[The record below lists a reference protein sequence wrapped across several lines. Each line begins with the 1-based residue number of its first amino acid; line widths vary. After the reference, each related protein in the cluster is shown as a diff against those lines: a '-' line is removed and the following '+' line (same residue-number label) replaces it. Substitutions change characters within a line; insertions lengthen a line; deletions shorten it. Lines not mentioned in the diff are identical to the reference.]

1 MFKIFGLMFLLGSG
15 GAFSET
21 VLVDSFNGNSG
32 SLNERLPDTGSA
44 EWSDLTGSFVVT
56 NGVLSAVA
64 SGLASAWMPMPV
76 FETGEVI
83 RVSAVVAGNGDANT
97 DYVALGFSE
106 TKNHLY
112 VTGGPWESLY
122 RRVDSQAGKGYLRLH
137 SGAGS
142 SGTNLMNLTALAGEN
157 GFVTNLNA
165 RNSLAFEYHTGSGN
179 LSLWLTGENGVC
191 VQQYN
196 GPVNYGGVSGAV
208 VPAGKI
214 NYLTAT
220 FNSVNPAG
228 ATNPAFI
235 DDLLM
240 QIIPVNAVRAGSS
253 TEWTFSR
260 CSRIENNTLVATVTN
275 RAYAQGYF
283 YGTGVELFVRRGPST
298 GSADVYVDGRYM
310 ARIYTAS
317 SSVQSG
323 MLVFSTNGLRRAG
336 HVIRIVQV
344 DAPIEIDYISPLDD
358 GGADGQA
365 PNAQASTN
373 TVPVPDASLFSG
385 LTILQSNTFPHVFH
399 FRKSEA
405 DALTMPYTTWTG
417 RYSNLMGVIGKMY
430 NEDEIHLSGTNGDF
444 PQREIFR
451 QYKDENPSQLALL
464 HFDAKYRNIATERAT
479 SYYAPQHFLY
489 FVRQPGYSDLDSVST
504 QSVIQTTGPVFRYF
518 RLAYG
523 DYRNEDVV
531 LVGKAADGSLDW
543 SRYEYTRITGYTGG
557 NPYTNKLD
565 VARGCYGSSRLSWT
579 AGGYYLLV
587 PVSGPPWD
595 IETNNHWMYNFTA
608 WCPTNAAGK
617 TCADVFCNE
626 IAGILIETN
635 DWSVPQFDG
644 VEFDI
649 IPYDIQD
656 SGYVRLRGIDS
667 NLDGVP
673 DYGYSSETNMYGS
686 GLYEMAKQLRQRLG
700 NGKLI
705 LADGGEA
712 WNQRCFGL
720 FNGIEK
726 EGLPV
731 GNDGMNLNEWTEALN
746 RLRFWNLNAYGP
758 AFSYVNWKLF
768 DDGVWHSPSQ
778 NVARLNLAT
787 FTAYDIATAFYS
799 YKGMSVP
806 TNVNDE
812 AVCGTNQITGW
823 LGAPSGPAVCL
834 APWGTDLLG
843 GGGVSVSADFTNRI
857 QLLTGD
863 LQLQKQGSNPYNLK
877 ISSSK
882 DGRIAFR
889 IRDVDVSTNV
899 YPELT
904 CRVDVLSEKSGIL
917 PSGMHR
923 QFVVRALDSQN
934 HVIKECSIFA
944 ANAGYMPNII
954 YFSDLGT
961 NSLVHLEFDF
971 EGCGYVQLRNT
982 KIYNREPSFYREFAN
997 GYVAGNPSDH
1007 PVTVPVP
1014 GTLIRLTAQDD
1025 IARADYDQAVNNG
1038 VPVTNSILLGARDGI
1053 FLKKKVSE

>member
-1 MFKIFGLMFLLGSG
+1 
-15 GAFSET
+15 
-21 VLVDSFNGNSG
+21 
-32 SLNERLPDTGSA
+32 
-44 EWSDLTGSFVVT
+44 
-56 NGVLSAVA
+56 
-64 SGLASAWMPMPV
+64 
-76 FETGEVI
+76 
-83 RVSAVVAGNGDANT
+83 
-97 DYVALGFSE
+97 
-106 TKNHLY
+106 
-112 VTGGPWESLY
+112 
-122 RRVDSQAGKGYLRLH
+122 
-137 SGAGS
+137 
-142 SGTNLMNLTALAGEN
+142 
-157 GFVTNLNA
+157 
-165 RNSLAFEYHTGSGN
+165 
-179 LSLWLTGENGVC
+179 
-191 VQQYN
+191 
-196 GPVNYGGVSGAV
+196 
-208 VPAGKI
+208 
-214 NYLTAT
+214 
-220 FNSVNPAG
+220 
-228 ATNPAFI
+228 
-235 DDLLM
+235 
-240 QIIPVNAVRAGSS
+240 
-253 TEWTFSR
+253 
-260 CSRIENNTLVATVTN
+260 
-275 RAYAQGYF
+275 
-283 YGTGVELFVRRGPST
+283 
-298 GSADVYVDGRYM
+298 
-310 ARIYTAS
+310 
-317 SSVQSG
+317 
-323 MLVFSTNGLRRAG
+323 
-336 HVIRIVQV
+336 VQV

-649 IPYDIQD
+649 MPYDIQD